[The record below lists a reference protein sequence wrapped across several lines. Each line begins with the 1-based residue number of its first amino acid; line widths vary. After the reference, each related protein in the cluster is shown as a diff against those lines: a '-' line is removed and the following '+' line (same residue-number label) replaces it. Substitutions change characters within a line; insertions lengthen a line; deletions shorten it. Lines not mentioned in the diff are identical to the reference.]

1 LISEETLTA
10 AYLRHWKTVWH
21 ICYPYFLNRA
31 DTEDA
36 VQDTFVRLASVQKP
50 FRDTEHE
57 KAWLIVTA
65 RNVCKDE
72 LRRAHRKNVPLE
84 ELEETEP
91 AAAVEADWETDETQT
106 ALCHLPEKFRTA
118 LYLFYYEEYSTA
130 EIARLMKRP
139 EVTVRSDLH
148 RGRKLLKK
156 LLGGEKP

>member
-1 LISEETLTA
+1 LISEEALTA

-21 ICYPYFLNRA
+21 ICYPYFLNHA

-50 FRDTEHE
+50 FRDAEHE

-65 RNVCKDE
+65 RNVCKNE
-72 LRRAHRKNVPLE
+72 LRRASRKNIPLDDI
-84 ELEETEP
+84 EETEP
-91 AAAVEADWETDETQT
+91 SAVSEAAPEPDETLT
-106 ALCHLPEKFRTA
+106 ALSRLPEQYRTA

-148 RGRKLLKK
+148 RGRTLLKK
-156 LLGGEKP
+156 QLGGEKQ